1 MNLSFRA
8 KISLTII
15 TVSMAIT
22 CVLSMVFYQQ
32 SAQTVQEN
40 YTQAQMQQLT
50 ACAKLFDNTML
61 DAYSACMYA
70 VNDESLLESIQ
81 EQDIDKISEQLDV
94 YRNKNRNIDSIS
106 CYLPSRQILL
116 KVNTNGL
123 TEFQVTDEIAQ
134 TLQQLLQENSDNKLS
149 PVYARDATS
158 VTQDNLFFY
167 SRKAI
172 AFGGEELAQIS
183 VGVNE
188 REIFFRCLQN
198 ESSQDT
204 ERFILDGDRIL
215 SAADIYR
222 LNTQITWPDSGMLV
236 TDVAMPTTE
245 YHIVS
250 IAERSQIT
258 EPLRIVRNRILLIA
272 GFLNA
277 AFAVL
282 IFFVVRYLMKPMEE
296 LRGSMQQVS
305 GGNLKVRAPVYQ
317 NDEIGQL
324 SQGFNSMIA
333 QIEGLIEELV
343 TEKMLK
349 KEAEIEALQYQI
361 TPHFMY
367 NTLNSIRYEAIL
379 QGSPNTAELLEAF
392 IELLQLSASDRGAFI
407 TVKQEMHMVQ
417 NYVKLQ
423 QFRYA
428 DCFQVTFD
436 MQPEAEACYVPRLLI
451 QPLVENAILHGI
463 DHRKRDNQIAVSVL
477 CDNGALAIKVE
488 DHGEG
493 MTSEEIQK
501 LLDGQRKSKF
511 SGIGVSNIR
520 ERLRLYYGG
529 KAELRFYSE
538 KGNGTTAVILLP
550 ISYDAEEYT
559 I

>member
-1 MNLSFRA
+1 MHLSFRA

-32 SAQTVQEN
+32 SARTVQNN

-50 ACAKLFDNTML
+50 ACAKAFDDTML
-61 DAYSACMYA
+61 DAYSACVYA
-70 VNDESLLESIQ
+70 VNDETLRQCIQ
-81 EQDIDKISEQLDV
+81 QRDLHQIGDILDT
-94 YRNKNRNIDSIS
+94 YRSKNKNIDSIS
-106 CYLPSRQILL
+106 CYLPSSQTFL
-116 KVNTNGL
+116 KVNANGL
-123 TEFQVTDEIAQ
+123 TEVQVTEEITQ
-134 TLQQLLQENSDNKLS
+134 TLQQVLEGNDENRLS

-167 SRKAI
+167 SKKAV
-172 AFGGEELAQIS
+172 ALDGEELAQIT

-198 ESSQDT
+198 KSSQDA

-215 SAADIYR
+215 SAADIYS
-222 LNTQITWPDSGMLV
+222 LNTQITWPDSGVLV

-296 LRGSMQQVS
+296 LRSSMQQVS

-367 NTLNSIRYEAIL
+367 NTLNSIKYEAIL

-436 MQPEAEACYVPRLLI
+436 MQPEAETCYVPRLLI

-463 DHRKRDNQIAVSVL
+463 DHRKRDNQIAIFVL

-520 ERLRLYYGG
+520 ERLRLYYGE

-538 KGNGTTAVILLP
+538 KQAGTTAVILIP

>member
-1 MNLSFRA
+1 MHLSFRA

-50 ACAKLFDNTML
+50 ACAKLFDSTML

-70 VNDESLLESIQ
+70 VNDEQLQESIQ
-81 EQDIDKISEQLDV
+81 EQDIDGISRMLDA
-94 YRNKNRNIDSIS
+94 YRSKNQNIDSIS
-106 CYLPSRQILL
+106 CYLPSREMLL

-123 TEFQVTDEIAQ
+123 TELQVTDEIAQ
-134 TLQQLLQENSDNKLS
+134 TLQQLLPDNNTNKLS
-149 PVYARDATS
+149 PVYARDVTS

-172 AFGGEELAQIS
+172 AFGGEELAQIT

-188 REIFFRCLQN
+188 REIFFNCLQN
-198 ESSQDT
+198 ESNQDT

-215 SAADIYR
+215 SAADIYS

-236 TDVAMPTTE
+236 TDVAMPTTD

-250 IAERSQIT
+250 IAQQSQVT
-258 EPLRIVRNRILLIA
+258 EPLRTVRNRILLIA
-272 GFLNA
+272 GFLNV

-296 LRGSMQQVS
+296 LRSSMQLVS
-305 GGNLKVRAPVYQ
+305 GGDLKVRATVYQ
-317 NDEIGQL
+317 DDEIGQL

-367 NTLNSIRYEAIL
+367 NTLNSIKYEAIL
-379 QGSPNTAELLEAF
+379 QGSQNTADLLEAF

-407 TVKQEMHMVQ
+407 TVKQEIHMVQ

-436 MQPEAEACYVPRLLI
+436 LQPEAESCYVPRLLI

-463 DHRKRDNQIAVSVL
+463 DHRKQNNRIAISVL
-477 CDNGALAIKVE
+477 CDTGALAIKVE
-488 DHGEG
+488 DHGDG
-493 MTSEEIQK
+493 MTPEEIQK

-520 ERLRLYYGG
+520 ERLRLYYG
-529 KAELRFYSE
+529 KNAELRFYSE

>member
-1 MNLSFRA
+1 M
-8 KISLTII
+8 
-15 TVSMAIT
+15 
-22 CVLSMVFYQQ
+22 
-32 SAQTVQEN
+32 
-40 YTQAQMQQLT
+40 
-50 ACAKLFDNTML
+50 
-61 DAYSACMYA
+61 DAYSACVYA
-70 VNDESLLESIQ
+70 VNDETLRQCIQ
-81 EQDIDKISEQLDV
+81 QRDLNQIGDILDT
-94 YRNKNRNIDSIS
+94 YRSKNKNIDSIS
-106 CYLPSRQILL
+106 CYLPSSQTFL
-116 KVNTNGL
+116 KVNANGL
-123 TEFQVTDEIAQ
+123 TEVQVTEEITQ
-134 TLQQLLQENSDNKLS
+134 TLQQVLEGNNENRLS

-167 SRKAI
+167 SKKVVAL
-172 AFGGEELAQIS
+172 GGEELAQIT

-215 SAADIYR
+215 SAADIYS
-222 LNTQITWPDSGMLV
+222 LNTQITWPDSGVLV

-282 IFFVVRYLMKPMEE
+282 IFFVVRHLMKPMEE
-296 LRGSMQQVS
+296 LRSSMQQVS

-367 NTLNSIRYEAIL
+367 NTLNSIKYEAIL

-436 MQPEAEACYVPRLLI
+436 MQPKAETCYVPRLLI

-463 DHRKRDNQIAVSVL
+463 DHRKRDNQIAISVL

>member
-1 MNLSFRA
+1 M
-8 KISLTII
+8 TEEI
-15 TVSMAIT
+15 T
-22 CVLSMVFYQQ
+22 
-32 SAQTVQEN
+32 
-40 YTQAQMQQLT
+40 
-50 ACAKLFDNTML
+50 
-61 DAYSACMYA
+61 
-70 VNDESLLESIQ
+70 
-81 EQDIDKISEQLDV
+81 
-94 YRNKNRNIDSIS
+94 
-106 CYLPSRQILL
+106 
-116 KVNTNGL
+116 
-123 TEFQVTDEIAQ
+123 Q
-134 TLQQLLQENSDNKLS
+134 TLQQVLEENHENRLS

-167 SRKAI
+167 SKKAV
-172 AFGGEELAQIS
+172 ALGGEELAQIT

-215 SAADIYR
+215 SAADIYS

-258 EPLRIVRNRILLIA
+258 EPLRVVRNRILLIA

-296 LRGSMQQVS
+296 LRSSMQQVS

-367 NTLNSIRYEAIL
+367 NTLNSIKYEAVL
-379 QGSPNTAELLEAF
+379 QGAPNTAELLEAF

-407 TVKQEMHMVQ
+407 TVKQEIHMVQ

-436 MQPEAEACYVPRLLI
+436 LQPEAEACYVPRLLI
-451 QPLVENAILHGI
+451 QPLVENAILHGV
-463 DHRKRDNQIAVSVL
+463 DHRKQDNQITVSVL

-529 KAELRFYSE
+529 KAELRFYSG
-538 KGNGTTAVILLP
+538 KQVGTTAVILLP